1 MKNLGDYL
9 EQFAG
14 PQGLT
19 GTAVTPRFI
28 RENTPKQED
37 PEVPSFGEV
46 FLDATVAGRLIDSSY
61 RPREKDPNFEMTPD
75 LLKQYAK
82 NIPPEFIPDVADSE
96 SFEEF
101 IYRIRSFENRFKV
114 HEGIR
119 SMGATGLAY
128 QLGVSILD
136 PAFLIAAP
144 VAGAAL
150 GTKAV
155 GAGVTALKTV
165 RAQAALRGAGI
176 GAAFDGSI
184 EGIRYAID
192 PLTDGQDLVINVL
205 GSTILGAGLG
215 AAFPRTVGFQKSWKE
230 QVRLERLRIAA
241 EVEKSNIDDLMKAI
255 GPENQKQLEEVATR
269 RGIDIEGKDAGQIFR
284 ELVAAE
290 SRVGPGTV
298 GPFLSEE
305 GTTRYVNGLSQKEL
319 FAEAKARGIATTT
332 QAGDTKSLDAL
343 EKQIKDQMNKQR
355 RASRPF
361 RSHDDVQGPDK
372 AKLKGAKPKYSQAS
386 ETTFGDDI
394 DKSIFAGGKGLEPNP
409 NQRLHRNFVMQSLG
423 ISEEEFITLR
433 KDFLKANRAQ
443 YKKGQPIKLSRDLI
457 EDGPSR
463 EPQEAVDVAGA
474 KLKYES
480 RQLLNKVAE
489 KLGVSTYS
497 IQRGRLELLTD
508 EQLMDAVVSEIANQK
523 KKATRKI
530 PRSTK
535 QLREEIIAA
544 RQKDFELDNQS
555 VTAMISSFGDSGETL
570 KNTLNMMNFTVEDY
584 AKELNKRIPEESAA
598 SRYLNFIPFA
608 KPMAVMAKRSK
619 NERVQAF
626 FSLLVED
633 PTGSPRLDIET
644 ILIANRKI
652 SKGAYNRARLA
663 IRRSNGVE
671 ALRAFDEKIAEATRT
686 GQVLEGLEGK
696 AQAELRKYF
705 NGLAEFAEES
715 GIAGFRNFVNNNYIP
730 RRALAGAVND
740 AIDKF
745 GQEEVER
752 LLVKA
757 LRDNNPDMSAKKLK
771 ATISGWF
778 KYAQDPDGYTNAR
791 VSPRANSA
799 DKINAM
805 RSVLERSG
813 VNEEEVE
820 EILEFFIPKSNDPH
834 VGMTNK
840 RINFNESASIEV
852 EGVGTLKFSDLLV
865 NDMDLL
871 MERYST
877 RLLGAAEL
885 TKLTKALN
893 IPISGTSG
901 SVPTRTDIL
910 AWLKGG
916 EGGLDESME
925 TSFDVAYNAIMGMS
939 QGHLND
945 KSRSALRFLQD
956 LAFIQAMGNVGI
968 AQMPE
973 IANSTVS
980 NGLRATLQ
988 SVPRLRNLI
997 RQAHNGELSDEVL
1010 AELDAFIRPG
1020 DMLDEDF
1027 TRVYRIHDDMGLDE
1041 KGVSKQ
1047 SKFMTGMRVV
1057 ASGAPVTFA
1066 GRGFTLNPFAIG
1078 PMDEILRNG
1087 HVASTLQNWVNTA
1100 YSVRDGKK
1108 LQNNFWSK
1116 SRKRF
1121 EYLGFSEDETDE
1133 LMKALSDDKVTIV
1146 EQGLLGKKIVKLNL
1160 SAMDDRLRNKLIFA
1174 LRRDVD
1180 RVIQRNKIGNFSPWM
1195 SHPVANT
1202 MLQFRKFAINA
1213 TNKQLVY
1220 NLQMND
1226 GKTYATFLST
1236 IALGALGYVI
1246 TTEIGATKF
1255 SGKELK
1261 EYREQAYGPK
1271 EFLGVE
1277 IPNVFVGGVVRSGPF
1292 GSMAMMLSPIS
1303 KIIDPEEQDLFNTYR
1318 TSGYGVSIL
1327 NLENT
1332 PVGSIFSGGMK
1343 AVQELSAQGLFSITG
1358 GRLGNRL
1365 TEPELRQIFR
1375 LQPLRNT
1382 LFFNRLNLEIIEQ
1395 LNLPERQ
1402 K

>member
-28 RENTPKQED
+28 RENAPKQED

-46 FLDATVAGRLIDSSY
+46 FLDATVAGRLIDASY

-82 NIPPEFIPDVADSE
+82 NIPPEFIPDVADSD

-101 IYRIRSFENRFKV
+101 IYRIRSFESRFKV

-192 PLTDGQDLVINVL
+192 PLTDGQDLVINML
-205 GSTILGAGLG
+205 GSTVLGAGLG

-269 RGIDIEGKDAGQIFR
+269 RGIDIQGKDAGQIFR

-305 GTTRYVNGLSQKEL
+305 GTTRYINGLSKKEL

-332 QAGDTKSLDAL
+332 QSGDTK
-343 EKQIKDQMNKQR
+343 
-355 RASRPF
+355 
-361 RSHDDVQGPDK
+361 
-372 AKLKGAKPKYSQAS
+372 
-386 ETTFGDDI
+386 
-394 DKSIFAGGKGLEPNP
+394 
-409 NQRLHRNFVMQSLG
+409 
-423 ISEEEFITLR
+423 
-433 KDFLKANRAQ
+433 
-443 YKKGQPIKLSRDLI
+443 
-457 EDGPSR
+457 
-463 EPQEAVDVAGA
+463 
-474 KLKYES
+474 
-480 RQLLNKVAE
+480 
-489 KLGVSTYS
+489 
-497 IQRGRLELLTD
+497 
-508 EQLMDAVVSEIANQK
+508 
-523 KKATRKI
+523 KI

-544 RQKDFELDNQS
+544 RQRDFELDNQS
-555 VTAMISSFGDSGETL
+555 VAAMISSFGDSGETL

-608 KPMAVMAKRSK
+608 KPMAIMAKRSK
-619 NERVQAF
+619 NERVQSF

-652 SKGAYNRARLA
+652 SKGPYNRARLA
-663 IRRSNGVE
+663 IRRSNGAE

-791 VSPRANSA
+791 VSPRGNSA

-925 TSFDVAYNAIMGMS
+925 ASFDVAYNGIMGMS

-945 KSRSALRFLQD
+945 KSRAALRFLQD

-997 RQAHNGELSDEVL
+997 RQAHNGELSDELL
-1010 AELDAFIRPG
+1010 AELDVFIRPG

-1041 KGVSKQ
+1041 KGVSNQ
-1047 SKFMTGMRVV
+1047 SKFMTGMRVM

-1100 YSVRDGKK
+1100 YSVKDGKK

-1146 EQGLLGKKIVKLNL
+1146 EQGLLGKKIVKLKL

-1246 TTEIGATKF
+1246 STEIGATKF
-1255 SGKELK
+1255 RGKELK

-1271 EFLGVE
+1271 KFIGVE
-1277 IPNVFVGGVVRSGPF
+1277 IPNLFIAGVIRSGSSGFLP
-1292 GSMAMMLSPIS
+1292 AMLSPVS
-1303 KIIDPEEQDLFNTYR
+1303 RVIDPEEQDLFNTYR
-1318 TSGYGVSIL
+1318 TSGYGVGIL